1 MRKVPLRSADVQDGS
16 LLETENYN
24 KNTVDQKNIFDIISF
39 WSDKQYVIW
48 IENFSV
54 KLISTKNHKGKARTT
69 KVVVQKVIITII
81 FKPLL
86 TYLTTEKN
94 NNYKMDLA
102 DPKSENE
109 VEQETIF
116 NIISAYG
123 M

>member
-1 MRKVPLRSADVQDGS
+1 M
-16 LLETENYN
+16 
-24 KNTVDQKNIFDIISF
+24 
-39 WSDKQYVIW
+39 
-48 IENFSV
+48 
-54 KLISTKNHKGKARTT
+54 
-69 KVVVQKVIITII
+69 VQKVIIAII

>member
-1 MRKVPLRSADVQDGS
+1 M
-16 LLETENYN
+16 
-24 KNTVDQKNIFDIISF
+24 
-39 WSDKQYVIW
+39 IW

-54 KLISTKNHKGKARTT
+54 KLISTKNYQGKARTT
-69 KVVVQKVIITII
+69 KVVVQKVIIAII

-86 TYLTTEKN
+86 IYLTTEKN

>member
-24 KNTVDQKNIFDIISF
+24 KNTVDQKNIFDMISF

-54 KLISTKNHKGKARTT
+54 KLISTKNYQDKARTT
-69 KVVVQKVIITII
+69 KVVVQKVIIAII

-86 TYLTTEKN
+86 IYLTTEN
-94 NNYKMDLA
+94 NTNYNMGLT
-102 DPKSENE
+102 DPQN
-109 VEQETIF
+109 
-116 NIISAYG
+116 
-123 M
+123 